1 MGLLKSS
8 ISGLRTVI
16 ISALLALAVS
26 ALLAA
31 CDSSPMERVGG
42 HYDAP
47 EIKPVIPTES
57 IQVLAVGQ
65 YTMNVDRDGWIERGD
80 WIIDPSFP
88 SERVYFLH
96 SGGLWVAGEQG
107 GEKRASAKQQR
118 FEDRTNFKGI
128 EIDSVAA
135 GVMYWGST
143 VNPSTAFAANWLDSL
158 GAPTDMSGIPEK
170 IGSEMAAMVF
180 GSQAENYDVS
190 SSRMALSRPLEGLD
204 VYQEIFAWDIA
215 ARDAFFM
222 RFVLTNSSEETM
234 TNVRA
239 AIKTDMDVGLRDVAG
254 CEGAGT
260 FDNRVGFDHST
271 GLSYVYSI
279 QAFGPPLPESC
290 FGFVSGYM
298 IVDTPGGLSLGHH
311 RKLDK
316 HGGQGGYGEAEMMT
330 PEELFNTVHGLTI
343 HGDPMVNPVTGEST
357 LFAYDGN
364 PLTGDGWVYPN
375 SRDVRNMLG
384 TEVFELAPGE
394 QKELVVAWVTVRKAG
409 LAAGITSILER
420 ADTIRR
426 TPGLWTR

>member
-1 MGLLKSS
+1 MTNEAFPMRWSQFL
-8 ISGLRTVI
+8 
-16 ISALLALAVS
+16 ALALALAVS

-47 EIKPVIPTES
+47 EIKPVISTES
-57 IQVLAVGQ
+57 IQTLSAGQ

-88 SERVYFLH
+88 SERVALLH

-118 FEDRTNFKGI
+118 FQDRTNFKGI

-135 GVMYWGST
+135 GVMYWGSS
-143 VNPSTAFAANWLDSL
+143 VNPSTEFATNWLDSL
-158 GAPTDMSGIPEK
+158 GAPTDMSGIPKK
-170 IGSEMAAMVF
+170 IGSQMAAMVF

-190 SSRMALSRPLEGLD
+190 SSRLALSRPLEGLD

-215 ARDAFFM
+215 ATDAFFI
-222 RFVLTNSSEETM
+222 RFVLTNSSKETM

-239 AIKTDMDVGLRDVAG
+239 AIKTDMDVGLIGIGGG
-254 CEGAGT
+254 CEGAGI
-260 FDNRVGFDHST
+260 FDNRVGFDSQT
-271 GLSYVYSI
+271 GLSYVYSVPWTDN
-279 QAFGPPLPESC
+279 APPESC

-298 IVDTPGGLSLGHH
+298 IVDTPEGLSLGHH

-316 HGGQGGYGEAEMMT
+316 HGGQGGYGEEEMMT

-394 QKELVVAWVTVRKAG
+394 QKEFVVAWVTVREAG